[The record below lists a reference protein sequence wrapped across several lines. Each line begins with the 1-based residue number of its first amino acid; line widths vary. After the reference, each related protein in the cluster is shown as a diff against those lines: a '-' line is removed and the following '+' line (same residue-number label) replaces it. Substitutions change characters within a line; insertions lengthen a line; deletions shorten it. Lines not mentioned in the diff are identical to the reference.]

1 MAEPGGGG
9 GCAGEGNGSV
19 PPQLDSVITKL
30 PTSTTAAGVSNGGT
44 CKVESAPGGVSNGD
58 CTPVDG
64 REESGSAQPESPS
77 LDKSGKPGIPRRSS
91 IIKVRNADTACC
103 MIVMTMA
110 NTRVRFYFIYKPSPI
125 LSLSITQ
132 STTAFQ

>member
-9 GCAGEGNGSV
+9 GCAGEGNGNV
-19 PPQLDSVITKL
+19 PSQLDSVITKL
-30 PTSTTAAGVSNGGT
+30 PTTPAAGVSNGGT
-44 CKVESAPGGVSNGD
+44 CKVESVPGGVSNGD

-64 REESGSAQPESPS
+64 REESGSAQSESPS

-91 IIKVRNADTACC
+91 IIKVRKDATACC
-103 MIVMTMA
+103 MIVMTM
-110 NTRVRFYFIYKPSPI
+110 THVSPI
-125 LSLSITQ
+125 LSSSVTQ